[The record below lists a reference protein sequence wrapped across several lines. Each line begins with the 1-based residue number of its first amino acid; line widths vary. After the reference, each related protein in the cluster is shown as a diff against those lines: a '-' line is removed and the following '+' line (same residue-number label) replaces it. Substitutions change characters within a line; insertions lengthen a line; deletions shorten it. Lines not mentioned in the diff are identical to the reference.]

1 MKSKKMKQGMSWLLC
16 MVMLLGN
23 NVTVLAEEAET
34 GKEGQT
40 QTDAQKVSA
49 QEMEDS
55 QQETQTSEI
64 QEMQE
69 TENTAEQTEAE
80 PEEEPVYN
88 EAVQLR
94 HEFYDEAGNVIST
107 VTADIQEGS
116 FEADASAISME
127 ADTLTAE
134 EDAYMQGLIKEN
146 LPEDTYLGDYVLYD
160 VVFKVNGELTDPK
173 KEIKLTYEGTGIGVQ
188 DVQDAV
194 VCQYNV
200 ADPEIPESQDSVTE
214 IIQRNDMI
222 RYMEENG
229 EDTSLV
235 DDHDLSEI
243 VLNEYGTA
251 EQISMEVRKSSIFGC
266 YVEEQSQETTFSQEV
281 NGTNITVA
289 APEGAFGLAADQ
301 VTMAAAAL
309 PEEQAAAVE
318 EQLKA
323 QAADQGLEL
332 KGYAAFDISLWA
344 DGEEIQPQKPVTVTV
359 ENTGLDAAAEINAFQ
374 IYDQDNS
381 LGSIANADENGV
393 IAVETGEVLPIAA
406 AVFGEPEV
414 LEEEKQEQESADGL
428 TEETVQESVE
438 EEIPEKTEE
447 DTSDETDEKDQDD
460 EKVKDE
466 ADTSI
471 EEDTEKETDS
481 TKSEKE
487 DAEKEDTEKEEASKK
502 AETVEKEDTDDKE
515 TKETTEEA
523 VSEPLTL
530 TEEKDGV
537 TVILTAP
544 EGAFPVASD
553 QVSMT
558 VEDLTQEQR
567 AAIEEQLQAQA
578 EENGQELKGYVA
590 YDIRLWANGEE
601 IQPQVLVSVTFENAG
616 LDVEDAETTE
626 GFQLDE
632 ETETLNNIE
641 GSVTEDGNA
650 VVEAEHFT
658 PTGVGSFGTAE
669 ETTASYSTTLLQAE
683 TKSASIAGSLP
694 TTGESE
700 EQIVHEKYV
709 PEPTDEYPYFVG
721 DNTDVR
727 IQKNVAPTDKEN
739 EFYIYLNV
747 EPQLSWEEILEMT
760 GLWII
765 NSANVGD
772 FVNSAGIDASTNA
785 STVQSIMHQNGLS
798 NTHVSRIGDQAIF
811 KDHSWYTSN
820 NYKEQG
826 PIDIEYTVKKTDG
839 SEEIYTIKNQYYS
852 LPSNSEQVT
861 ILVRLPFQ
869 QYYSK
874 ISASWN
880 TISGKRT
887 LVVEIQEDKLF
898 EGTGEFV
905 LRDDKVNLESVT
917 DPMGNYI
924 TYKNELKASNDS
936 EASYN
941 PKNLSITWEFPESKD
956 LPIDFQDYEVV
967 TLPDGNQTVYW
978 KNAYEMI
985 YRIKLETTKDG
996 FVFGNVYDTNKT
1008 TALTYNIKDTKGE
1021 TVEKAVDFK
1030 LPAVKAKI
1038 KEFIFQKVTQENEPL
1053 QGAEFTL
1060 YAEDDKYFSEALATA
1075 VSDEEGKVVFDA
1087 DLQPGTYIMKETVIP
1102 ENYVQADTIWK
1113 YIVKNDGTT
1122 ELRDESG
1129 NLISVTAGN
1138 EYPQIQNY
1146 NINGHLKAD
1155 KTAEVLDW
1163 DNRTYK
1169 IELYASHDLSVEWPK
1184 DIVLALDVSGS
1195 MAWTLAAPSSET
1207 KKVKDISVSNKNVI
1221 ADQKLKGQDATVS
1234 NYKQFHYY
1242 VKDGLDYKP
1251 IIYRPVEDTNGHPE
1265 NAGWYYVGASSSQ
1278 QVGYDGKIPDQENTI
1293 VYVLDRQDQR
1303 SVQIK
1308 IEALQEAVTAFVE
1321 NVKNISPE
1329 STIGIVTFSGILQEE
1344 ISLTDADSLYN
1355 QIEKI
1360 FDEKIKLR
1368 GGTQQ
1373 NLGLDAAY
1381 EMLDE
1386 SSENQNKAVV
1396 LFTDGAPNGVST
1408 NAINASAEKVKE
1420 IADLFTV
1427 GLYDSETAAG
1437 QLTNMQEWASKP
1449 SDKYCFIT
1457 SDTESLMKEF
1467 ADMFASM
1474 NIAVTGAVMRD
1485 YIDSRFVV
1493 TDSEGTI
1500 LETGASIG
1508 DGGIL
1513 RYDSSTGLQY
1523 VEWTNQ
1529 TISYSK
1535 DGKTAWN
1542 QTIYVKANPEYIG
1555 GNDVTTNAGPGY
1567 SVTVN
1572 GTSEGKE
1579 SPEVNVKIDFNIGN
1593 AEDTIFLGESLE
1605 NYFTEAK
1612 RNTVTDIQPTTGA
1625 DAYTMWD
1632 DVNTQIEWFQDAA
1645 CTQAIDVGDIIQS
1658 KPESD
1663 TVYYAKVTVTP
1674 KTSGQAGLD
1683 NTANHCNDTNGISKT
1698 GTYTVYVVSGSIVI
1712 EKTVDKIPD
1721 DLQGS
1726 LSFEFTLTNTKDN
1739 SQKTYNVT
1747 FQEDDISNKEASFT
1761 ISNLPQ
1767 GIYTLGETDP
1777 GEYSAGGISL
1787 SGVGTN
1793 PAVIIG
1799 QEIYIGFKDD
1809 ESTTDLS
1816 RRDAKAEVLNKYVEK
1831 SISLEVTKEITNYKD
1846 SLVNDEF
1853 IISLVNA
1860 DEESYAYNFVL
1871 KHSETGSLVLENPAT
1886 FIVKEILPMEYNKTA
1901 PIIEIQKLDENEA
1914 ITSTTT
1920 IGNGESFQAQAGD
1933 RIRVVVK
1940 NTFEHVNYF
1949 HDKDSENNDFPP
1961 LTPVPRRRD
1970 YQEQDILKEDPF
1982 ENLEGGEEI
1991 HEIL

>member
-64 QEMQE
+64 QE
-69 TENTAEQTEAE
+69 TENAAEQTEAE

-88 EAVQLR
+88 EAIQLR
-94 HEFYDEAGNVIST
+94 HEFYDEAGNVISA
-107 VTADIQEGS
+107 VIADIQEGS

-173 KEIKLTYEGTGIGVQ
+173 KEIKLTYEGTGIDVQ
-188 DVQDAV
+188 NVQDAV

-289 APEGAFGLAADQ
+289 APEGAFWMDADQ
-301 VTMAAAAL
+301 VTMAAAPL

-359 ENTGLDAAAEINAFQ
+359 EKTGLDAAAEINAFQ
-374 IYDQDNS
+374 IYDQDSS

-414 LEEEKQEQESADGL
+414 LEEEKQEQESDEGL

-447 DTSDETDEKDQDD
+447 DTSDETNEKDQDD

-601 IQPQVLVSVTFENAG
+601 IQPQVPVSVTFENAG

-632 ETETLNNIE
+632 ETRALNNIE
-641 GSVTEDGNA
+641 GSMTEEGSA

-658 PTGVGSFGTAE
+658 PTGVVSFGTAE
-669 ETTASYSTTLLQAE
+669 ETTASYNTTLLQAE
-683 TKSASIAGSLP
+683 AKSASIAGSLP

-700 EQIVHEKYV
+700 EQIVREKYV
-709 PEPTDEYPYFVG
+709 PEPTEEYPYFVNG
-721 DNTDVR
+721 NTDVR
-727 IQKNVAPTDKEN
+727 IQKNVAPTDTEN

-747 EPQLSWEEILEMT
+747 EPQLSWEEILKMT
-760 GLWII
+760 GLWVF
-765 NSANVGD
+765 N
-772 FVNSAGIDASTNA
+772 
-785 STVQSIMHQNGLS
+785 
-798 NTHVSRIGDQAIF
+798 
-811 KDHSWYTSN
+811 SN
-820 NYKEQG
+820 NQSTTNIKETTTADDIRGTMSGSGKSHLSQVG
-826 PIDIEYTVKKTDG
+826 PQEIFGASNKGVTYNSENSGTPRKITLVYQVKKENTVI
-839 SEEIYTIKNQYYS
+839 ETITIEDQYFKTPNGKIQTV
-852 LPSNSEQVT
+852 L
-861 ILVRLPFQ
+861 LRLPFEEF
-869 QYYSK
+869 YSK
-874 ISASWN
+874 VDANYDENNYIL
-880 TISGKRT
+880 T
-887 LVVEIQEDKLF
+887 VEIDENELF

-905 LRDDKVNLESVT
+905 LRDDKVNLKSVT
-917 DPMGNYI
+917 DPMGDYI
-924 TYKNELKASNDS
+924 SYEGSLETSNDS

-941 PKNLSITWEFPESKD
+941 SKNQSITWEFPESKN
-956 LPIDFQDYEVV
+956 LPTDFQDYEVV
-967 TLPDGNQTVYW
+967 TLPDGTQTVYW

-985 YRIKLETTKDG
+985 YKIKLETTKDG
-996 FVFGNVYDTNKT
+996 FVFGKDYDTNKT
-1008 TALTYNIKDTKGE
+1008 TTLSYEIEDE
-1021 TVEKAVDFK
+1021 EEEIEFR
-1030 LPAVKAKI
+1030 LPVVKAKI

-1060 YAEDDKYFSEALATA
+1060 YAEDDTDFSEALATA
-1075 VSDEEGKVVFDA
+1075 VSDEKGQVAFEA
-1087 DLQPGTYIMKETVIP
+1087 DLQPGTYIMKETDIP

-1129 NLISVTAGN
+1129 NLISSTAES

-1146 NINGHLKAD
+1146 NIDGHLKAD
-1155 KTAEVLDW
+1155 KTAEVLNW

-1195 MAWTLAAPSSET
+1195 MAWTLAAPSSTTIEIG
-1207 KKVKDISVSNKNVI
+1207 KIDVKDDTVTSVNNLFPI
-1221 ADQKLKGQDATVS
+1221 KGKKDGAPATVS
-1234 NYKQFHYY
+1234 NYKKFYYY
-1242 VKDGLDYKP
+1242 VLDGVDYKP
-1251 IIYRPVEDTNGHPE
+1251 IAYRDLEHADGDQGKV
-1265 NAGWYYVGASSSQ
+1265 GWYYVGANSSQ
-1278 QVGYDGKIPDQENTI
+1278 QVGYDGKIPDQKNTI

-1329 STIGIVTFSGILQEE
+1329 STIGIVTFSGILQKE
-1344 ISLTDADSLYN
+1344 IPLTGAKSLYD
-1355 QIEKI
+1355 QIENI
-1360 FDEKIKLR
+1360 FNEQIKLR

-1381 EMLDE
+1381 EMLTK
-1386 SSENQNKAVV
+1386 SSENPNKAVV
-1396 LFTDGAPNGVST
+1396 LFTDGAPNGEGVDIT
-1408 NAINASAEKVKE
+1408 DVINASAEKVKE

-1427 GLYDSETAAG
+1427 GLYDSKTASEQTA
-1437 QLTNMQEWASKP
+1437 NMQEWASKP

-1513 RYDSSTGLQY
+1513 EYDSSTGLQY
-1523 VEWTNQ
+1523 VEWMNQ

-1542 QTIYVKANPEYIG
+1542 QTIYVKAKPEYIG

-1572 GTSEGKE
+1572 GTSEGKK
-1579 SPEVNVKIDFNIGN
+1579 SPVVNVKIDFNIGN
-1593 AEDTIFLGESLE
+1593 AEDTIFLGESLV

-1612 RNTVTDIQPTTGA
+1612 QNTVTGIQPTTGA
-1625 DAYTMWD
+1625 DVYTMWE
-1632 DVNTQIEWFQDAA
+1632 DVSTQVVWFQDAA
-1645 CTQAIDVGDIIQS
+1645 CTQPISVNDIMQS
-1658 KPESD
+1658 KPASD

-1674 KTSGQAGLD
+1674 KNNGQAGSE

-1698 GTYTVYVVSGSIVI
+1698 GTYTVHVVSGSIVI
-1712 EKTVDKIPD
+1712 EKTVNKIPD
-1721 DLQGS
+1721 NLQGP
-1726 LSFEFTLTNTKDN
+1726 LSFKFTLTNTKDN
-1739 SQKTYNVT
+1739 SKQTCEVT
-1747 FQEDDISNKEASFT
+1747 FQETDINNKKASFT

-1767 GIYTLGETDP
+1767 GIYTLEETDP
-1777 GEYSAGGISL
+1777 GEYSAGDISL
-1787 SGVGTN
+1787 SGVGDN
-1793 PAVIIG
+1793 PAAIIAE
-1799 QEIYIGFKDD
+1799 QKIYIGFEDN
-1809 ESTTDLS
+1809 EITTDLL
-1816 RRDAKAEVLNKYVEK
+1816 RRDAKAEVLNTYVEK
-1831 SISLEVTKEITNYKD
+1831 SISLEVKKEIINYKD

-1886 FIVKEILPMEYNKTA
+1886 FIVREILPMEYNKTV
-1901 PIIEIQKLDENEA
+1901 PSIEVQKLDEAGN

-1920 IGNGESFQAQAGD
+1920 IGNGGRFQAQAGD